1 MSAFGRA
8 ASSVAPNGR
17 CSGEKRIKTQW
28 GAKRSASVCGGRRMR
43 SCCATGRGGACT
55 FPAKQV
61 GSPSER
67 SRSKK
72 KDGAKIHRG
81 LSIKVD
87 GRGNLGGSSTS
98 GADFH
103 GAAAGKIVLQAQIKS
118 GAPSTAQK
126 RQLRKQNHADVR
138 DAAGSC
144 SEVPRPAGS
153 RVPDGPALLRTRA
166 GCSRG

>member
-17 CSGEKRIKTQW
+17 CSGEKRMKTQW
-28 GAKRSASVCGGRRMR
+28 GAKRSASVEE
-43 SCCATGRGGACT
+43 CALAARPVAGA
-55 FPAKQV
+55 PAHFR
-61 GSPSER
+61 R
-67 SRSKK
+67 SRLARRANAVRQRN
-72 KDGAKIHRG
+72 GMEAKIHRG

-103 GAAAGKIVLQAQIKS
+103 GAAAGKKVLQIRS